1 MNTTIIYYI
10 KNDAFAYEM
19 MQKKNM
25 NVHFSIVYI
34 QTKKRTEISVR

>member
-19 MQKKNM
+19 MQSELPILLTLKWKAP
-25 NVHFSIVYI
+25 
-34 QTKKRTEISVR
+34 